1 MSSKDAPEVEQALYH
16 QINSKETGILEEAI
30 IHGQANIEDV
40 SQGSVVIQL
49 RPLTDQAVQT
59 LLNAKENN
67 KLLDMIFGML
77 QQVNIDE
84 IMGSSDSLELNVQV
98 CYASPNNQ
106 KACELTLLEVSSISI
121 KNCL

>member
-106 KACELTLLEVSSISI
+106 KACELTLL
-121 KNCL
+121 